1 MAIPTSLER
10 AYRIMDRARSLLIV
24 VMFAFVI
31 LAGATDI
38 LLRYATPFGSMKW
51 TDEILRYL
59 NIWLV
64 FLGAA
69 VGVKRGVHMNVEYFL
84 QRFFTER
91 ASRRIRQAVL
101 VVILLTLGLLIVY
114 GMQKVLN
121 YRNVQIQATTMSIA
135 WFYLAIPVGCLLMAV
150 DYTLILIYGN
160 HPFNPVP
167 DGKG

>member
-1 MAIPTSLER
+1 MIHPSQLKGAYAIL
-10 AYRIMDRARSLLIV
+10 DRARSLMIV
-24 VMFAFVI
+24 VIFGFVV

-38 LLRYATPFGSMKW
+38 VLRYGTSYGSLKW

-84 QRFFTER
+84 QRFFPER
-91 ASRRIRQAVL
+91 ASRRIKQGVL
-101 VVILLTLGLLIVY
+101 VVILLCLGLLIVF
-114 GMQKVLN
+114 GAQKVLN

-150 DYTLILIYGN
+150 DYSLILMYGE
-160 HPFNPVP
+160 HPFNQVHAE
-167 DGKG
+167 KG